1 VKNREE
7 MNRILIKLVTA
18 ILVLGGLLVT
28 MDRNEVVAATSGDAY
43 ANYDS
48 VTGTWTM
55 GTGTI
60 EKKVQLSGGNFRMTR
75 LYNKLTS
82 REMLQSGQTGT
93 EFRITVSGASYHG
106 NGGGWTLVSES
117 SAVGE
122 QGSVTQDITI
132 RNSVLDVTLHYIIWP
147 STGVIEQYTEFKNR
161 TGSGYTISDPELL
174 STNVMSADIAS
185 GDTKFYYFTGG
196 NNKATSLRLQT
207 DTPSSGWI
215 RELQSVHYGAE
226 DYLQEVVYRRTAHD
240 DGVLLGWSYGSNWFS
255 RFSGNGTVQVDAYG
269 ANGTTLAAG
278 ATLRL
283 PLTHIMV
290 YKGDLDDAGNALK
303 DFQYRYKWDLTKDKW
318 VGAVK
323 PFIWSA
329 GTKFDHA
336 NMFRF
341 TEYFRYVGADMWHI
355 DDHWYDR
362 AGDWNNITTTN
373 FGQLNKLAKKNEMDL
388 MVWMPIWNANASS
401 AVLTANPTWDT
412 AGTVSDCS
420 IANNMQNELIM
431 SNSAVN
437 SWMLNKLN
445 SKRAEWGD
453 WIWRQDFGGGSF
465 DGAGVNQINAS
476 LNYFK
481 LMKDFKTAN
490 PNSGINV
497 NNCGGRQMS
506 VEAFRYADIVQ
517 TTDSANGHYSIYT
530 PSYLYAPDKYWGD
543 LDAGSNLS
551 WSASQVTL
559 RALLGSAWQWNAD
572 GTPTPAQLEAFRK
585 NADIYHFMKSIGLA
599 GRWSKMYH
607 PDKVTNDDKTYYVQR
622 MNNDN
627 TKGVI
632 IPLHSHFNA
641 NFVTV
646 YPKGLQPALNYTVRF
661 HNSGFQVSN
670 TGAYWMANGIGAQDW
685 GGDLVWLNV
694 TNYPGAGTDSTNPTA
709 PSAAAKT
716 LETQMNR
723 GGVSLTW
730 TAGADNNWVS
740 HYEIYKNGV
749 YSTKVAKGNYVFL
762 AGASLSDSYTI
773 RTVDGD
779 DNKSAFATAATSGDN
794 AANSFGNV
802 QGAGNWSYK
811 QTSDLVTYTNLT
823 WNAANG
829 YWKGT
834 GYSILSRYW
843 NHPDT
848 TVKSART
855 WTAPTTGTVTVFG
868 HIAKGYEGQGGNGVQ
883 AKIMKNGT
891 QIWPASGWQTIG
903 ATNTVGIDYELSV
916 SVTAG
921 DNLYFVLDSIGNTQF
936 DNTEWS
942 ATVKY

>member
-341 TEYFRYVGADMWHI
+341 TEICGI
-355 DDHWYDR
+355 S
-362 AGDWNNITTTN
+362 TT
-373 FGQLNKLAKKNEMDL
+373 
-388 MVWMPIWNANASS
+388 I
-401 AVLTANPTWDT
+401 
-412 AGTVSDCS
+412 GT
-420 IANNMQNELIM
+420 
-431 SNSAVN
+431 
-437 SWMLNKLN
+437 
-445 SKRAEWGD
+445 
-453 WIWRQDFGGGSF
+453 
-465 DGAGVNQINAS
+465 
-476 LNYFK
+476 
-481 LMKDFKTAN
+481 
-490 PNSGINV
+490 
-497 NNCGGRQMS
+497 
-506 VEAFRYADIVQ
+506 
-517 TTDSANGHYSIYT
+517 
-530 PSYLYAPDKYWGD
+530 
-543 LDAGSNLS
+543 
-551 WSASQVTL
+551 
-559 RALLGSAWQWNAD
+559 
-572 GTPTPAQLEAFRK
+572 
-585 NADIYHFMKSIGLA
+585 
-599 GRWSKMYH
+599 
-607 PDKVTNDDKTYYVQR
+607 
-622 MNNDN
+622 
-627 TKGVI
+627 
-632 IPLHSHFNA
+632 
-641 NFVTV
+641 
-646 YPKGLQPALNYTVRF
+646 TVRAIGIILRRRI
-661 HNSGFQVSN
+661 SGN
-670 TGAYWMANGIGAQDW
+670 
-685 GGDLVWLNV
+685 
-694 TNYPGAGTDSTNPTA
+694 
-709 PSAAAKT
+709 
-716 LETQMNR
+716 
-723 GGVSLTW
+723 
-730 TAGADNNWVS
+730 
-740 HYEIYKNGV
+740 
-749 YSTKVAKGNYVFL
+749 
-762 AGASLSDSYTI
+762 
-773 RTVDGD
+773 
-779 DNKSAFATAATSGDN
+779 
-794 AANSFGNV
+794 
-802 QGAGNWSYK
+802 
-811 QTSDLVTYTNLT
+811 
-823 WNAANG
+823 
-829 YWKGT
+829 
-834 GYSILSRYW
+834 
-843 NHPDT
+843 
-848 TVKSART
+848 
-855 WTAPTTGTVTVFG
+855 
-868 HIAKGYEGQGGNGVQ
+868 
-883 AKIMKNGT
+883 
-891 QIWPASGWQTIG
+891 
-903 ATNTVGIDYELSV
+903 
-916 SVTAG
+916 
-921 DNLYFVLDSIGNTQF
+921 
-936 DNTEWS
+936 
-942 ATVKY
+942 